1 MNDPGSFLAALKRR
15 VRELERREV
24 KKDETS
30 AADPVEEVP
39 VSVAGETLIAI
50 ELNHSILIK

>member
-1 MNDPGSFLAALKRR
+1 MDENDPGSFLAALKRR

-39 VSVAGETLIAI
+39 VSVAGETL
-50 ELNHSILIK
+50 